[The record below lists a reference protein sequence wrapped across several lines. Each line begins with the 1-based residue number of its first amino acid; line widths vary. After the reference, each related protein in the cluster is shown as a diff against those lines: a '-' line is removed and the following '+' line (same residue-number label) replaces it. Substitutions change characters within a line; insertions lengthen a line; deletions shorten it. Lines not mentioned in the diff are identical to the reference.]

1 MLTRKTLLALATLTG
16 ALMAMACGGS
26 GYGSTAGGDGY
37 GITAPPPAGN
47 TAGNTVAATAS
58 LTFTPTTLDVNA
70 GDAVTFAFGS
80 VAHNAFFTPQAGAPA
95 DITGNNA
102 NVSITRTFATAGTYT
117 YTCHIHPSM
126 QGTVVVH

>member
-1 MLTRKTLLALATLTG
+1 MLTRKTRLVLATLTG
-16 ALMAMACGGS
+16 TLMAMACGGG
-26 GYGSTAGGDGY
+26 GYGPTAGGDGY
-37 GITAPPPAGN
+37 GTTTPTPPPAGN
-47 TAGNTVAATAS
+47 TIAATPS
-58 LTFTPTTLDVNA
+58 LSFSPATLDVNA

-95 DITGNNA
+95 DITGNNV

-126 QGTVVVH
+126 LGTVVVH